1 MEHLK
6 SVLRASWEAL
16 GPSWDGLGSV
26 LESSWDVFIAPKAY
40 GKRFGSDS
48 LKI

>member
-1 MEHLK
+1 M
-6 SVLRASWEAL
+6 SVLKVSWEAL
-16 GPSWDGLGSV
+16 GLSWDGLGSV
-26 LESSWDVFIAPKAY
+26 LESSWDVLVAPKAY

>member
-1 MEHLK
+1 MESLQ

-16 GPSWDGLGSV
+16 GASWDGLGSV
-26 LESSWDVFIAPKAY
+26 LESSWDVFGTPNAH